1 MLPLVRVFVSWSGKH
16 SELAAN
22 AVARFISR
30 VWSTSVEPFV
40 STDIEAGSRWQN
52 EIEKE
57 LESCK
62 FGVICVTRENHAAP
76 WLNFEAGAIAKRVTD
91 ARCVPLALD
100 LAPADIKKPLGMF
113 QGKAADRDG
122 VFALAQS
129 INGALDKEVAP
140 EILSELFEAF
150 WPMLEEDLKQAAVK
164 SKVSRNGSVIRSD
177 RELLEEVVTSVR
189 ALAAQTAATE
199 PHPVDEG
206 QVLHRRVQTL
216 LAETEGKSV
225 IVNTDFDPIGRFFRV
240 RTSRPVAVETRRHI
254 TAKLEASTYDLT
266 GVSWETM

>member
-1 MLPLVRVFVSWSGKH
+1 MRVFISWSGKQ
-16 SELAAN
+16 SELAAK

-57 LESCK
+57 LETCN
-62 FGVICVTRENHAAP
+62 FGVICVTRANHAAP

-100 LAPADIKKPLGMF
+100 LAPANIKKPLGMF
-113 QGKAADRDG
+113 QGKSADRNG

-129 INGALDKEVAP
+129 INNALDREIPP
-140 EILSELFEAF
+140 ETLSELFEAF
-150 WPMLEEDLKQAAVK
+150 WPMLEADLRAAADAEQVAA
-164 SKVSRNGSVIRSD
+164 NGAVVRSD
-177 RELLEEVVTSVR
+177 RELLEEVVTTVR
-189 ALAAQTAATE
+189 ALAAQSTA
-199 PHPVDEG
+199 PDLLPVDEG

-216 LAETEGKSV
+216 ISEAESQPVLVDTR
-225 IVNTDFDPIGRFFRV
+225 FDPINRFFLV
-240 RTSRPVAVETRRHI
+240 RTSRPVSPETRRQV
-254 TAKLEASTYDLT
+254 TAKLELSTYDLT
-266 GVSWETM
+266 GVRWETF